1 MSRAAAFRT
10 RYSGLRV
17 DCGTPANKELRQ
29 SSLEMM
35 SASKSSTVA
44 FMPTRR
50 RILRWLYSWWKVGNT
65 PAAIFDI
72 MQLLCHCEL
81 RVEAKHEDLERQL
94 TAGLCLQQHVL
105 SKWQRSS
112 FASFLRFTR
121 DPNQMVPGRFATLP
135 VRYLDVSP
143 PGRFAPLNV
152 SIPGLFAT
160 SLNVS
165 PPVSKLVMCDTVTTS
180 ANLFLYLIKGI
191 Y

>member
-121 DPNQMVPGRFATLP
+121 DPNHLVPGRFATL
-135 VRYLDVSP
+135 
-143 PGRFAPLNV
+143 NV
-152 SIPGLFAT
+152 SISGLFAT